1 MSPIHLK
8 SLLVIDDDRLFCD
21 AVAKYYFGRDVTV
34 LSAHTGANG
43 IELCSKEKINVV
55 LLDQKLPDRQGIELC
70 EPILECN
77 DRIKIIFNTAYPS
90 FHHAVQAMRLGAYD
104 YLSKPCEL
112 EELDLAVQKA
122 FRTVELERVEQ
133 IQNYRNQREN
143 AETVLIGKDKGL
155 SEVYQ
160 LVQLCAQNAAP
171 VLITGETGS
180 GKNVIAKTIHYMGSL
195 KNDAFI
201 SINCAAIPEN
211 LMESELF
218 GHEKGAFTGAVTAK
232 KGIFEM
238 AEGGTLFLDEIG
250 ELPLNMQSK
259 LLGVLDEHKVKRVG
273 AETMRPVD
281 VRIIAATNK
290 NIETA
295 IAEKKFRQDL
305 FYRLSVMQ
313 IHTPP
318 LRERLD
324 DIAQLVAF
332 FIQKMAPTP
341 NILLTEG
348 EIAKLKR
355 YDWPG
360 NVRELR
366 NIIERSIFLR
376 KNDTIQPSQ
385 LIQKQV
391 THPPGEAVTTEV
403 KTFPT
408 LEQLEDTHIRKAL
421 QLCGNNH
428 THTASALGIS
438 RSTLMRKL
446 KKYGIS

>member
-1 MSPIHLK
+1 MNRNPWR
-8 SLLVIDDDRLFCD
+8 SLLIIDDDRLFCD
-21 AVAKYYFGRDVTV
+21 AVSQYYADRNVTV
-34 LSAHTGANG
+34 LTAHTGAEG
-43 IELCSKEKINVV
+43 LQLCSRDTVNVV
-55 LLDQKLPDRQGIELC
+55 LLDQKLPDRQGIDLC
-70 EPILECN
+70 MPILECN
-77 DRIKIIFNTAYPS
+77 DQIKIIFYTAYPS
-90 FHHAVQAMRLGAYD
+90 FDHAVQALRRGAYD

-133 IQNYRNQREN
+133 IQNYKNQREN
-143 AETVLIGKDKGL
+143 EETVLIGSDRGL
-155 SEVYQ
+155 GEVYR
-160 LVQLCAQNAAP
+160 LVRLCAQNNAP
-171 VLITGETGS
+171 VLITGETGT
-180 GKNVIAKTIHYMGSL
+180 GKNVIAKTIHYMGKM
-195 KNDAFI
+195 KNAAFI

-259 LLGVLDEHKVKRVG
+259 LLGVLDEQKVKRVG
-273 AETMRPVD
+273 AETLRPMD
-281 VRIIAATNK
+281 VRIIAATNR

-295 IAEKKFRQDL
+295 IEEKSFRQDL

-324 DIAQLVAF
+324 DIAELSRF
-332 FIQKMAPTP
+332 FIKKIAPTP
-341 NILLTEG
+341 DILLAED
-348 EIAKLKR
+348 EIDKLKS
-355 YDWPG
+355 YNWPG

-376 KNDTIQPSQ
+376 KGNDIKPSE
-385 LIQKQV
+385 LVQKIV
-391 THPPGEAVTTEV
+391 PHPACETVATDATTLL
-403 KTFPT
+403 T
-408 LEQLEDTHIRKAL
+408 LEQLEDMHIKKAL
-421 QLCGNNH
+421 KLYCNNH

-446 KKYGIS
+446 KKTSFP